1 MARKHPDTHLPL
13 SPYRV
18 LDLTEGGCNL
28 AGKILGD
35 LGADVIRIEPP
46 FGSKSRCTGPF
57 FHGQVHPEKSLFW
70 FAFNLNKRGITLNLE
85 TADGQ
90 SLFRQLAGTSDIVIE
105 SYGDR
110 KLLLMRLSYED
121 LSRDNPA
128 LVWATLT
135 GFGQDGPYAGFEHT
149 DMILWAMSG
158 LQYATGDPDRPP
170 VRISVPM
177 AEAVT
182 GAHAASGIMH
192 ALWYRIRTGEG
203 QRVDVT
209 GQIATLTAN
218 MAVSAYAT
226 SETPIKREGEFR
238 DVGYTRMRQLY
249 RCKDGYVA
257 GFLMQ
262 GKWGAEFNGRL
273 AAWMLEDG
281 PAPDYFDGFDWTGWT
296 PGVKMMKGLA
306 DEANEEVRMVEEP
319 VQRFFETKT
328 KLQIFERALEYQLL
342 LAPVLTSRD
351 LYEWQHL
358 KERGFWQPVEH
369 PELGVSLDY
378 PGAFINM
385 SETPIQFRRRAPLIG
400 EHNREIYVDEL
411 GLSDDDLRMLCA
423 SGAV

>member
-1 MARKHPDTHLPL
+1 MPRKPPDGDLPL

-46 FGSKSRCTGPF
+46 GGSNTRCHGPF
-57 FHGQVHPEKSLFW
+57 FRDEVHPETSLFW
-70 FAFNLNKRGITLNLE
+70 FAFNVNKRGITLSLE
-85 TADGQ
+85 TSDGQ
-90 SLFRQLAGTSDIVIE
+90 SLFRRLVAEADIVVE
-105 SYGDR
+105 PHGR
-110 KLLLMRLSYED
+110 RVMRPLGLSYDD
-121 LSRDNPA
+121 LSREQPS
-128 LVWATLT
+128 LIWATLT
-135 GFGQDGPYAGFEHT
+135 GFGEDGPYSGFQST
-149 DMILWAMSG
+149 DMVLWAMSG

-209 GQIATLTAN
+209 GQIATMTAN

-249 RCKDGYVA
+249 KCKDGYVA
-257 GFLMQ
+257 CFLMQ
-262 GKWGAEFNGRL
+262 GKWGAEFNARL
-273 AAWMLEDG
+273 ATWMTEDG
-281 PAPDYFDGFDWTGWT
+281 HAPDYFTDFDWAAWT
-296 PGVKMMKGLA
+296 PGVKMIKGLA
-306 DEANEEVRMVEEP
+306 DEAEEEVRMVEEP
-319 VQRFFETKT
+319 VQAFFETKT
-328 KLQIFERALEYQLL
+328 KHEVFERALEYQLL
-342 LAPVLTSRD
+342 LAPVLTSAD
-351 LYEWQHL
+351 LHEWEHL
-358 KERGFWQPVEH
+358 RQRGFWETVEH
-369 PELGVSLDY
+369 PELGVSIDY
-378 PGAFINM
+378 PGAFIKM
-385 SETPIQFRRRAPLIG
+385 SESPVTLRRRAPLIG

-411 GLSDDDLRMLCA
+411 GLSDADLAALSA
-423 SGAV
+423 SGSI